1 LTQPENAMQPSV
13 SQPSFRPPAAGRQP
27 ACVPRWPTLLRWA
40 SLLLA
45 LFLAPP
51 LAAGQLAGPDARK
64 VRTVV
69 QAQLAAFAANDARR
83 AFVLADP
90 DIRGR
95 FGSADHFMA
104 MVRVHYPMVHR
115 PAWVGFHKAETS
127 GSTVVQRVS
136 MVDQEGGRWLVT
148 YLLHRQPD
156 RQWRISACLVVPEP
170 ARLTT

>member
-1 LTQPENAMQPSV
+1 MPPSV
-13 SQPSFRPPAAGRQP
+13 SQPSFRRPAAGRQP
-27 ACVPRWPTLLRWA
+27 ASVPQWQALLRWA
-40 SLLLA
+40 SLLLLA

-51 LAAGQLAGPDARK
+51 LAAGPLASPDARK

-95 FGSADHFMA
+95 FGSAEHFMA
-104 MVRVHYPMVHR
+104 MVRVHYPMVHK
-115 PAWVGFHKAETS
+115 PAWVGFHKAEAS

-170 ARLTT
+170 ERLTT